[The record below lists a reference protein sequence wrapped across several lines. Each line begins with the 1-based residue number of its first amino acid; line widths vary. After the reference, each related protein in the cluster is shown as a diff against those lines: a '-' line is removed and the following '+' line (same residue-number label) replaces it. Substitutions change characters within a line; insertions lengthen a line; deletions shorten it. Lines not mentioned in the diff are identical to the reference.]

1 MNDEEKM
8 KEFYK
13 SADQFINLANEL
25 SKKDNSG
32 KIGAALRFAA
42 ARYSSFEMSLKF
54 KDMAVEKES
63 IKKSLLDDY
72 ALMLDENLDTY
83 IKHLEKK

>member
-1 MNDEEKM
+1 MNNEEKM

-13 SADQFINLANEL
+13 CADEFVNLANNL
-25 SKKDNSG
+25 AKNDNSG
-32 KIGAALRFAA
+32 KVGAALRFAA
-42 ARYSSFEMSLKF
+42 SRYSSFEASMKT
-54 KDMAVEKES
+54 KDLAKEKEN

-72 ALMLDENLDTY
+72 ALMLDENLEAY